1 MKKFG
6 FLIASLVLLFSP
18 ISAIAGIGD
27 AYNCKV
33 IDGATLSRGELQL
46 IDDEERSL
54 SSSKFVWLKE
64 SIVIKGFSDDLV
76 IPIESQKDDYIETI
90 FEAYDG
96 TNKLTF
102 RDGFLIRSIQ
112 GTGNL
117 KTFSS
122 LKTYDYKKF

>member
-6 FLIASLVLLFSP
+6 FFIASLVLLFSP
-18 ISAIAGIGD
+18 LSAIAGIGD

-33 IDGATLSRGELQL
+33 IDGASLIRDELKL

-64 SIVIKGFSDDLV
+64 SIVIKGVFADLV

-112 GTGNL
+112 GAGES
-117 KTFSS
+117 KSFSA
-122 LKTYDYKKF
+122 LKTYDCKKF